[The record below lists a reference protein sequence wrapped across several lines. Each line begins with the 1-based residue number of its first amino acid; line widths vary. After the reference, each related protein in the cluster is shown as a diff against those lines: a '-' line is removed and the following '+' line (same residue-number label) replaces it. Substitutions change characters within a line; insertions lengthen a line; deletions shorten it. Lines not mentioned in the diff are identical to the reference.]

1 MRQLKI
7 TKSITNRESASLDKY
22 LQEIGKEDLITVE
35 EEVELAQRIKKGD
48 QEALEKLTK
57 ANLRF
62 VVSVA
67 KQYQN
72 QGLSLPDLINEGNL
86 GLIKAA
92 EKFDETRGFKFIS
105 YAVWW
110 IRQSILQ
117 ALAEQ
122 SRIVR
127 LPLNQVG
134 SLNKINK
141 AFARFEQENERTPS
155 PEELANVLDLPKE
168 KVSDTLRV
176 SGRHVSVDAP
186 FSDGE
191 DNNLL
196 DVLVNTDSPNA
207 DRGLINESL
216 STEVERALAT
226 LTDRERDI
234 IRYFFGIGCP
244 EMTLE
249 EIGEKFG
256 LTRERVRQIKE
267 KAIRRLRHS
276 SRNKFLKSYLGIRR
290 GVPLLFLSPP
300 QVFLPGNRYGK
311 RDNWVSLRRLKN
323 IPTMKALYTVL
334 LLVCSNTFMTIA
346 WYGHLK
352 FNGSNNGSPLPLFL
366 VILASWGV
374 AFFEYCFQV
383 PANRLGF
390 VENGGPFSLIQLK
403 IIQEVIS
410 LLVFTVFTIL
420 VFRTETFRWNHIA
433 AFVCIVLAVYFVFRK

>member
-35 EEVELAQRIKKGD
+35 EEVELAQRIRKGD
-48 QEALEKLTK
+48 QRALEKLTR

-72 QGLSLPDLINEGNL
+72 QGFSLPDLINEGNL

-141 AFARFEQENERTPS
+141 AFSRFEQEHERRPS
-155 PEELANVLDLPKE
+155 PEELAETLDLPAE
-168 KVSDTLRV
+168 KVADTLRV
-176 SGRHVSVDAP
+176 SGRHISVDAP
-186 FSDGE
+186 FVEGE
-191 DNNLL
+191 DNSLL
-196 DVLVNTDSPNA
+196 DVLVNDDSPVA
-207 DRGLINESL
+207 DKTLINESL

-226 LTDRERDI
+226 LTERERDI
-234 IRYFFGIGCP
+234 IRLFFGINCQ

-276 SRNKFLKSYLGIRR
+276 SRSKLLKTYLG
-290 GVPLLFLSPP
+290 
-300 QVFLPGNRYGK
+300 
-311 RDNWVSLRRLKN
+311 
-323 IPTMKALYTVL
+323 
-334 LLVCSNTFMTIA
+334 
-346 WYGHLK
+346 
-352 FNGSNNGSPLPLFL
+352 
-366 VILASWGV
+366 
-374 AFFEYCFQV
+374 
-383 PANRLGF
+383 
-390 VENGGPFSLIQLK
+390 
-403 IIQEVIS
+403 
-410 LLVFTVFTIL
+410 
-420 VFRTETFRWNHIA
+420 
-433 AFVCIVLAVYFVFRK
+433 

>member
-22 LQEIGKEDLITVE
+22 LQEIGREELISVD
-35 EEVELAQRIKKGD
+35 EEVELAQRIRKGD
-48 QEALEKLTK
+48 QEALYKLTK

-86 GLIKAA
+86 GLIRAA

-134 SLNKINK
+134 ALNKINK
-141 AFARFEQENERTPS
+141 ALAHFEQEHERTPS
-155 PEELANVLDLPKE
+155 PEELARELDLPND
-168 KVSDTLRV
+168 KVADTMRV
-176 SGRHVSVDAP
+176 SSRHVSVDAP
-186 FSDGE
+186 FAEGE

-196 DVLVNTDSPNA
+196 DVLVNSDSPNA
-207 DRGLINESL
+207 DRMLINESL
-216 STEVERALAT
+216 TTEVERALAT
-226 LTDRERDI
+226 LTERERDI
-234 IRYFFGIGCP
+234 IKYFFGIGYP

-249 EIGEKFG
+249 EIGDKFG

-267 KAIRRLRHS
+267 KAVRRLRS
-276 SRNKFLKSYLGIRR
+276 TSRSKLLKTYLG
-290 GVPLLFLSPP
+290 
-300 QVFLPGNRYGK
+300 
-311 RDNWVSLRRLKN
+311 
-323 IPTMKALYTVL
+323 
-334 LLVCSNTFMTIA
+334 
-346 WYGHLK
+346 
-352 FNGSNNGSPLPLFL
+352 
-366 VILASWGV
+366 
-374 AFFEYCFQV
+374 
-383 PANRLGF
+383 
-390 VENGGPFSLIQLK
+390 
-403 IIQEVIS
+403 
-410 LLVFTVFTIL
+410 
-420 VFRTETFRWNHIA
+420 
-433 AFVCIVLAVYFVFRK
+433 

>member
-7 TKSITNRESASLDKY
+7 SKSITNRESASLDKY
-22 LQEIGKEDLITVE
+22 LQEIGREELVSVD
-35 EEVELAQRIKKGD
+35 EEVELAQRIKQGD
-48 QEALEKLTK
+48 QAALEKLTK

-141 AFARFEQENERTPS
+141 AYSKFAHEHERKPS
-155 PEELANVLDLPKE
+155 AEELAERLDLPAD
-168 KVSDTLRV
+168 KVQDTLRV

-186 FSDGE
+186 FTDGE
-191 DNNLL
+191 ENSLL
-196 DVLVNTDSPNA
+196 DVLVNQDSPNA
-207 DRGLINESL
+207 DRGLISESL
-216 STEVERALAT
+216 SREIDRALST
-226 LTDRERDI
+226 LPERESDI
-234 IRYFFGIGCP
+234 VKSFFGIGCQ

-267 KAIRRLRHS
+267 KAIRRLRQGT
-276 SRNKFLKSYLGIRR
+276 RCKLLKSYLG
-290 GVPLLFLSPP
+290 
-300 QVFLPGNRYGK
+300 Q
-311 RDNWVSLRRLKN
+311 
-323 IPTMKALYTVL
+323 
-334 LLVCSNTFMTIA
+334 
-346 WYGHLK
+346 
-352 FNGSNNGSPLPLFL
+352 
-366 VILASWGV
+366 
-374 AFFEYCFQV
+374 
-383 PANRLGF
+383 
-390 VENGGPFSLIQLK
+390 
-403 IIQEVIS
+403 
-410 LLVFTVFTIL
+410 
-420 VFRTETFRWNHIA
+420 
-433 AFVCIVLAVYFVFRK
+433 

>member
-22 LQEIGKEDLITVE
+22 LQEIGRENLITVE
-35 EEVELAQRIKKGD
+35 EEVELAQAIRKGD
-48 QEALEKLTK
+48 RLALEKLTK

-134 SLNKINK
+134 SLNKISK
-141 AFARFEQENERTPS
+141 ALQKFEQENERKPS
-155 PEELANVLDLPKE
+155 AEELAIELDITVE
-168 KVSDTLRV
+168 KVRDSLRV
-176 SGRHVSVDAP
+176 SGRHISMDAP
-186 FSDGE
+186 FVEGE
-191 DNNLL
+191 DNSLL
-196 DVLVNTDSPNA
+196 DVMINDDAPLA
-207 DRGLINESL
+207 DRTLINESL
-216 STEVERALAT
+216 QKEIDRALST
-226 LTDRERDI
+226 LTDRESEI
-234 IRYFFGIGCP
+234 IKMFFGIGSQ

-249 EIGEKFG
+249 EIGDKFQ

-267 KAIRRLRHS
+267 KAIRRLRQD
-276 SRNKFLKSYLGIRR
+276 SRSKLLKSYLG
-290 GVPLLFLSPP
+290 
-300 QVFLPGNRYGK
+300 
-311 RDNWVSLRRLKN
+311 
-323 IPTMKALYTVL
+323 
-334 LLVCSNTFMTIA
+334 
-346 WYGHLK
+346 
-352 FNGSNNGSPLPLFL
+352 
-366 VILASWGV
+366 
-374 AFFEYCFQV
+374 
-383 PANRLGF
+383 
-390 VENGGPFSLIQLK
+390 
-403 IIQEVIS
+403 
-410 LLVFTVFTIL
+410 
-420 VFRTETFRWNHIA
+420 
-433 AFVCIVLAVYFVFRK
+433 

>member
-22 LQEIGKEDLITVE
+22 LQEIGKEELITVE

-48 QEALEKLTK
+48 QVALEKLTR

-141 AFARFEQENERTPS
+141 AFSKFEQEHERKPS
-155 PEELANVLDLPKE
+155 PEELADSLELPAD
-168 KVSDTLRV
+168 KVADTLRV

-186 FSDGE
+186 FVDGE
-191 DNNLL
+191 DNSLL
-196 DVLVNTDSPNA
+196 DVLVNNDSPNA
-207 DRGLINESL
+207 DRSLIMESL
-216 STEVERALAT
+216 AKEIHRALAT
-226 LTDRERDI
+226 LTERESDI
-234 IRYFFGIGCP
+234 IRLFFGIGCQ

-249 EIGEKFG
+249 EIGERFG

-267 KAIRRLRHS
+267 KAIRRLRHT
-276 SRNKFLKSYLGIRR
+276 SRSKLLKSYLG
-290 GVPLLFLSPP
+290 
-300 QVFLPGNRYGK
+300 
-311 RDNWVSLRRLKN
+311 
-323 IPTMKALYTVL
+323 
-334 LLVCSNTFMTIA
+334 
-346 WYGHLK
+346 
-352 FNGSNNGSPLPLFL
+352 
-366 VILASWGV
+366 
-374 AFFEYCFQV
+374 
-383 PANRLGF
+383 
-390 VENGGPFSLIQLK
+390 
-403 IIQEVIS
+403 
-410 LLVFTVFTIL
+410 
-420 VFRTETFRWNHIA
+420 
-433 AFVCIVLAVYFVFRK
+433 